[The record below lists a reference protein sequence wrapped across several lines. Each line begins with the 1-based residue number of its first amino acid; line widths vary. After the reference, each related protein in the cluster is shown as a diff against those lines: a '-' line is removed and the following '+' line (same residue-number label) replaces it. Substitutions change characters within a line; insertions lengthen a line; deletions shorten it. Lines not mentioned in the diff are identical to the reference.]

1 MVGDEQAPEPETPQ
15 QTLVAYVEDKPGVLN
30 RVASLFRR
38 RDFNIESLNVGK
50 SHQVGVSRLTIVMR
64 GDDATARR
72 FEANLYKLVNVL
84 RVVNLTGKS
93 TVERELALIKVASN
107 TDVRKEILQI
117 AEVFRARVVD
127 MGTEAIVL
135 EITGMPSKING
146 LIEVLDQFGVLE
158 TGRTGGLAMTRGAE
172 PPPLDPQFVLAHVP
186 ASKRAQNLPSE
197 E

>member
-1 MVGDEQAPEPETPQ
+1 MVGEQQAAAEEIPL

-30 RVASLFRR
+30 RIASLFRR

-50 SHQVGVSRLTIVMR
+50 SHQPGVSRLTIVMR
-64 GDDATARR
+64 GDEATARR

-93 TVERELALIKVASN
+93 TVERELALIKVSSN
-107 TDVRKEILQI
+107 TKVRKEILQI

-135 EITGMPSKING
+135 EITGTPSKING
-146 LIEVLDQFGVLE
+146 LIEVLDPFGVIE
-158 TGRTGGLAMTRGAE
+158 AGRTGGLAMTRGAE
-172 PPPLDPQFVLAHVP
+172 PPPLDPQFVPAHVP
-186 ASKRAQNLPSE
+186 ASKRAQNLPSK
-197 E
+197 

>member
-1 MVGDEQAPEPETPQ
+1 MVGEQQAPAEEIPP

-30 RVASLFRR
+30 RIASLFRR

-50 SHQVGVSRLTIVMR
+50 SHQPGVSRLTIVMR
-64 GDDATARR
+64 GDEATARR

-93 TVERELALIKVASN
+93 TVERELALIKVSSN
-107 TDVRKEILQI
+107 TKVRKEILQI

-135 EITGMPSKING
+135 EITGTPSKING
-146 LIEVLDQFGVLE
+146 LIEVLEPFGVIE
-158 TGRTGGLAMTRGAE
+158 AGRTGELAMTRGAE
-172 PPPLDPQFVLAHVP
+172 PPPLDPQFVPAHVP
-186 ASKRAQNLPSE
+186 ASKRAQNLPSK
-197 E
+197 

>member
-1 MVGDEQAPEPETPQ
+1 MVAEPQSPAAETPQ
-15 QTLVAYVEDKPGVLN
+15 HTLVAYVEDKPGVLN
-30 RVASLFRR
+30 RIASLFRR

-50 SHQVGVSRLTIVMR
+50 SHQAGVSRLTIVMR

-72 FEANLYKLVNVL
+72 VEANLYKLVNVL

-107 TDVRKEILQI
+107 TEVRKEILQI

-135 EITGMPSKING
+135 EITGTPSKISG
-146 LIEVLDQFGVLE
+146 LIEVLDPFGIIE

-172 PPPLDPQFVLAHVP
+172 PPPLDPQFVPAHVP

-197 E
+197 